1 MNSMTA
7 FGRGIHETEARTIT
21 VEMRAVNN
29 RFLDCNIRLPR
40 AYTAF
45 EDGLKS
51 YLQSRGIKRGKLDVN
66 VTIEKNGIKT
76 SALEPDFEFA
86 ASYIEALRKIRDHF
100 DLTDDIS
107 VMRVAARTEVLTVK
121 REEDE
126 DEEELFADI
135 LAATAMATDEFLARR
150 AAEGENT
157 RRDITEKMQ
166 NVMAAAHEIAALS
179 AAHIADCRTRLEERL
194 HTLMGDVP
202 IDEARLL
209 TECALFADRM
219 AIDEELARLESHR
232 EAFFSYLDSDEPVGR
247 PLDFLMQEFNRETN
261 TIGSKANHA
270 GIARLVVTMKT
281 ELEKIREQIQN
292 LE

>member
-1 MNSMTA
+1 MMTLTENA
-7 FGRGIHETEARTIT
+7 AYLKGLAEGLNVDESKPEGKLITKMLALISDMADSISDLEDECEELRGYIEEIDDDLAT
-21 VEMRAVNN
+21 VEDD
-29 RFLDCNIRLPR
+29 L
-40 AYTAF
+40 Y
-45 EDGLKS
+45 ED
-51 YLQSRGIKRGKLDVN
+51 
-66 VTIEKNGIKT
+66 E
-76 SALEPDFEFA
+76 
-86 ASYIEALRKIRDHF
+86 
-100 DLTDDIS
+100 
-107 VMRVAARTEVLTVK
+107 
-121 REEDE
+121 EEDE